1 MIGEGGKCRGKY
13 GVFFFL
19 VCVFLI
25 CMGVGVCFFFILCR
39 GLLVVL
45 WCVFVLGF
53 VGSEQ
58 GYFSFFLILFFTAV
72 RPSSYYSLYQLL
84 VL

>member
-1 MIGEGGKCRGKY
+1 M
-13 GVFFFL
+13 VFFFL

-58 GYFSFFLILFFTAV
+58 GYFSFFLILFFTA
-72 RPSSYYSLYQLL
+72 RPTLQLL
-84 VL
+84 LLFVTTTHAVICMNLL